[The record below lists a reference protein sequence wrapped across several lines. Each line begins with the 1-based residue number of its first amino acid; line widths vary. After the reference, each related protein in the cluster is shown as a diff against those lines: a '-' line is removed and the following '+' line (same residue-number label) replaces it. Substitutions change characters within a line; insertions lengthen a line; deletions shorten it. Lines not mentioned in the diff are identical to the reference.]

1 MPSNEYLIIGLA
13 VATLAIGLIVASIMR
28 GRVAKSKG
36 DSERSSFTKNHGE
49 DARQNRPGT
58 DH

>member
-13 VATLAIGLIVASIMR
+13 VATLVIAGIVALVLR
-28 GRVAKSKG
+28 GRVAQSKG
-36 DSERSSFTKNHGE
+36 DTERSSFTQNHGE
-49 DARQNRPGT
+49 APRQNRPGT

>member
-1 MPSNEYLIIGLA
+1 MDNSILIIA
-13 VATLAIGLIVASIMR
+13 LAITTLLVVIVVASVMR

-36 DSERSSFTKNHGE
+36 DPERSSFTKQHGAE
-49 DARQNRPGT
+49 PRPNRPGT

>member
-13 VATLAIGLIVASIMR
+13 VSTLVIVLVVASVMR

-36 DSERSSFTKNHGE
+36 DTERSSFTQNHGE
-49 DARQNRPGT
+49 PPRQNRPGT